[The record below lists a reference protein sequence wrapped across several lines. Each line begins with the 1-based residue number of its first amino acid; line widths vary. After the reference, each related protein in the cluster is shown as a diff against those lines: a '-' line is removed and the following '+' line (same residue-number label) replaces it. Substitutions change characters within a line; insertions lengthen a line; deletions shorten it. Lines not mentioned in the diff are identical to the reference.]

1 MTLGEKLQRLRL
13 QNGMSQ
19 DTLAQRLDVSRQAVS
34 KWERDEAVPD
44 LDKILKLSELY
55 GVSLDSLLKDQPEMT
70 HTAKTQEAKT
80 QEAKTGESPKQRTHW
95 NQALTWVGLLGG
107 IAMVIWGLMDAAGI
121 LLFQSIANGMLSG
134 VAGVMESA
142 SIAEGSGILSEF
154 MRVPSLL
161 LVQPLL
167 KILCGVLLIL
177 LGLWAHKKGKK

>member
-19 DTLAQRLDVSRQAVS
+19 DTLAQRLGVSRQAVS
-34 KWERDEAVPD
+34 KWERDEAMPD

-55 GVSLDSLLKDQPEMT
+55 GVSLDSILKNQPE
-70 HTAKTQEAKT
+70 TAHEAETQEAKH
-80 QEAKTGESPKQRTHW
+80 GETVKQRIHW

>member
-44 LDKILKLSELY
+44 LDKILKLAELY

-80 QEAKTGESPKQRTHW
+80 GESPKQRTHW
-95 NQALTWVGLLGG
+95 NLALTWVGLVGG
-107 IAMVIWGLMDAAGI
+107 IGMVIWGLMDAAGI

>member
-19 DTLAQRLDVSRQAVS
+19 DTLAQRLGVSRQAVS
-34 KWERDEAVPD
+34 KWERDEAMPD

-55 GVSLDSLLKDQPEMT
+55 GVSLDSILKNQPE
-70 HTAKTQEAKT
+70 TAYEAETQEAKH
-80 QEAKTGESPKQRTHW
+80 GETAKQRIHW